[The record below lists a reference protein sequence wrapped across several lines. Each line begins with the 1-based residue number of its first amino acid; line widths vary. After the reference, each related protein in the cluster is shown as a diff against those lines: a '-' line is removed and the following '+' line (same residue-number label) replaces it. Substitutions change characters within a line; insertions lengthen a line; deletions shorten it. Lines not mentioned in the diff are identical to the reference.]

1 MLLHGLKMGN
11 QFSLKRTCR
20 SKFYSLILNLFFSL
34 ACRYVKVHVYC
45 RVHYVGIFV
54 VYARCTVQT
63 GILIFVIYHKKREE
77 IFIQVKPQICADG
90 VCMCANMLNTVEQK
104 KNPPVKKANCNKKL
118 TGNGREKKSVLKKI
132 VAKNTTENI

>member
-1 MLLHGLKMGN
+1 MKHVASRTENGKPIFVEANMPVEFLFSHS
-11 QFSLKRTCR
+11 QFV
-20 SKFYSLILNLFFSL
+20 FSL

-118 TGNGREKKSVLKKI
+118 TENGRERKVF
-132 VAKNTTENI
+132 

>member
-1 MLLHGLKMGN
+1 M
-11 QFSLKRTCR
+11 
-20 SKFYSLILNLFFSL
+20 
-34 ACRYVKVHVYC
+34 YVKVHVYC

-54 VYARCTVQT
+54 VYARCIVQT

-104 KNPPVKKANCNKKL
+104 NPPVKKGNYNKKL
-118 TGNGREKKSVLKKI
+118 TEIGGEKRVFLKKL
-132 VAKNTTENI
+132 